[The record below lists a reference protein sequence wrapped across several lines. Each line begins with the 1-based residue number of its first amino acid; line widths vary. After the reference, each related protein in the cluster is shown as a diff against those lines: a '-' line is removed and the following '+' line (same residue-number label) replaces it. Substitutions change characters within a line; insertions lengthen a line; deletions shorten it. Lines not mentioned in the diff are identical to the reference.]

1 MKVFWGIASFAF
13 FSGLYSCNFDQQ
25 EVYDTKAIAT
35 LDRMCEVIGEL
46 ESCSFTLEAS
56 SNQINDGKMTVRER
70 SSQLYV
76 EAPDKLFV
84 YTNSP
89 NGRKGYWYDGNQLAV
104 FRYDQKT
111 FDTISVAGNI
121 HEMMDRAHHAYD
133 VEFPGADIFYPTFTD
148 DLMADHDTIVLLEN
162 EQDQN
167 VISILAKGD
176 QDFVVIDIDGETG
189 LPLKLEIVNRAD
201 NSIYYE
207 ANFSHWKTN
216 PKFRP
221 ELFRFDIPEG
231 HSN

>member
-1 MKVFWGIASFAF
+1 
-13 FSGLYSCNFDQQ
+13 
-25 EVYDTKAIAT
+25 
-35 LDRMCEVIGEL
+35 
-46 ESCSFTLEAS
+46 
-56 SNQINDGKMTVRER
+56 
-70 SSQLYV
+70 
-76 EAPDKLFV
+76 
-84 YTNSP
+84 
-89 NGRKGYWYDGNQLAV
+89 
-104 FRYDQKT
+104 
-111 FDTISVAGNI
+111 
-121 HEMMDRAHHAYD
+121 
-133 VEFPGADIFYPTFTD
+133 
-148 DLMADHDTIVLLEN
+148 MADHDTIVLLEN

-231 HSN
+231 AQQLNLLKKMES